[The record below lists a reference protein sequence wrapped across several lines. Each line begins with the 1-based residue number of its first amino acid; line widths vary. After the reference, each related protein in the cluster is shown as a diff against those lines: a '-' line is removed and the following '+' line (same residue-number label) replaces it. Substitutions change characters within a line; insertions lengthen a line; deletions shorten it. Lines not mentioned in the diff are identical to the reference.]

1 MWSDAQL
8 WEALDRA
15 GLRDLVASLDRKLL
29 TPVDTQCPLGALS
42 AVAVASPEDLQLLC
56 LARAALRD
64 WAKVVLIEAPAGP
77 RVLATARKL
86 FPQTAV
92 LVAGRGPADVAQCGS
107 VIQLT
112 V

>member
-1 MWSDAQL
+1 M
-8 WEALDRA
+8 
-15 GLRDLVASLDRKLL
+15 ASLDRKLL
-29 TPVDTQCPLGALS
+29 TPVDTQCPLSALS
-42 AVAVASPEDLQLLC
+42 AVAAPEDLQLVC